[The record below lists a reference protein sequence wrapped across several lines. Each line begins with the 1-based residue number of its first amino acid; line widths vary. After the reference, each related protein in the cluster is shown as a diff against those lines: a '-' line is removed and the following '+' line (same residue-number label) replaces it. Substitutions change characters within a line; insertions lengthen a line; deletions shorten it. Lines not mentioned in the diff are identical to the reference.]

1 MVTTTISPSSTTSA
15 VSACSSSPTFAISA
29 SSTDSSFSYLV
40 YSCHNHSYNYDYD
53 YDYNGGDDKTSGE
66 TGEQCK
72 YGEHYLKRE
81 LFEETE

>member
-1 MVTTTISPSSTTSA
+1 
-15 VSACSSSPTFAISA
+15 
-29 SSTDSSFSYLV
+29 LV